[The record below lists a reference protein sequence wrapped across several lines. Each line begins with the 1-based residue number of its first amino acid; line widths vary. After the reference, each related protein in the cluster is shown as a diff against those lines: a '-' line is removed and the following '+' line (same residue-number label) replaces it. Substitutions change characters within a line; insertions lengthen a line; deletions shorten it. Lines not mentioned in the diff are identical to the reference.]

1 MRPPNQIMMESIIV
15 YSHYEYEDSPLFI
28 LRAGT
33 PCNRAEF
40 YNAADILAA
49 LDEWYGNT
57 EQETTEWALEFEIW
71 ARFLLLDGGLI
82 LNPQHLALEE
92 VKDEF
97 LELLNDG
104 PENIRT
110 RYERMFAADMESLKE
125 AWMAAGKPEQFEFD
139 PDACSSREG

>member
-1 MRPPNQIMMESIIV
+1 MMESIIV

-28 LRAGT
+28 LRAGM

-40 YNAADILAA
+40 SNAAAILAA

-71 ARFLLLDGGLI
+71 ARSLLLDGGLI

>member
-1 MRPPNQIMMESIIV
+1 MRPPNKIMMESIIA

-40 YNAADILAA
+40 SNAADILAA
-49 LDEWYGNT
+49 LDAWYGNT

-125 AWMAAGKPEQFEFD
+125 AWMAEDKPEQFEFD
-139 PDACSSREG
+139 SDTCSSREE